1 MVNIQKIN
9 TAVNNGYLF
18 IYTFN
23 HGKFYNCFFRRCNSF
38 FGRCLARVHPSHA
51 RHNFVFKNY
60 RKGLIMARLSYRGYS
75 LSLKPLRTDNLWQ
88 LELEKSGGEI
98 IHTYTID
105 PKKTLLEVEK
115 FALDEVDKKIEE
127 EKNSH

>member
-1 MVNIQKIN
+1 
-9 TAVNNGYLF
+9 
-18 IYTFN
+18 
-23 HGKFYNCFFRRCNSF
+23 
-38 FGRCLARVHPSHA
+38 
-51 RHNFVFKNY
+51 
-60 RKGLIMARLSYRGYS
+60 MARLSYKGYTIN
-75 LSLKPLRTDNLWQ
+75 LRPLKTDNQWQ

>member
-1 MVNIQKIN
+1 
-9 TAVNNGYLF
+9 
-18 IYTFN
+18 
-23 HGKFYNCFFRRCNSF
+23 
-38 FGRCLARVHPSHA
+38 
-51 RHNFVFKNY
+51 
-60 RKGLIMARLSYRGYS
+60 MARLSYRGYN